1 MRVPQ
6 EVVDAIIDNFAMS
19 DDEKIW
25 QSHWP
30 ELDDANSLRAC
41 SLTSRSFLRRSRMHL
56 FAATFCHSL
65 SEFSHFDRLLAESPH
80 IGELYVRHFTLS
92 IRDRRAPFVAEDVVL
107 PRILSRLP
115 RLTHLTLDFL
125 PTSHVS
131 RDNIWMLQ
139 PPQFKTSIQ
148 ATLSLHYLR
157 SLRLYD
163 LKFTN
168 VSEFE
173 SLLSHAPSLKALTL
187 GRIAF
192 ENPSIRRVDLPHD
205 VCVVLESLELELEL
219 DAVDAIVS
227 SFSIVDINHLQS
239 LNVTST
245 HMIPLLKANAET
257 IQKVQIFFPHYLK
270 ETADPDTLKALRSIE
285 ITGHSFTMV
294 SALQQ
299 FGDLGHLKALR
310 TVTLRFA
317 DRSSLDRIHGIDWP
331 KLDAIL
337 AQAVDGLEDIHIRIL
352 TSSEHP
358 PDEGLI
364 SSMLPSVRGNIAAPG
379 SQKMPS

>member
-6 EVVDAIIDNFAMS
+6 EIVDAIIDNFAMP
-19 DDEKIW
+19 DEEKIL
-25 QSHWP
+25 HYRP

-41 SLTSRSFLRRSRMHL
+41 SLTSRSFLRGSRMHL
-56 FAATFCHSL
+56 FAAIFCLSP

-92 IRDRRAPFVAEDVVL
+92 IKDRRAPLVAEDVVL

-115 RLTHLTLDFL
+115 RLTHLMLDFL
-125 PTSHVS
+125 PTSHIS
-131 RDNIWMLQ
+131 RENIWVLQ

-148 ATLSLHYLR
+148 ATLSLHCLR

-173 SLLSHAPSLKALTL
+173 SLLSHATSLKALTL

-192 ENPSIRRVDLPHD
+192 ENPFIRRVNSCHE
-205 VCVVLESLELELEL
+205 VHVVLESLELELEM
-219 DAVDAIVS
+219 DVVDAMVS
-227 SFSIVDINHLQS
+227 SFSTVDINHLQS

-245 HMIPLLKANAET
+245 HMIPLLKANAQT
-257 IQKVQIFFPHYLK
+257 IQKVRIFFPHYLRK
-270 ETADPDTLKALRSIE
+270 TADPDTLKALRSIK

-310 TVTLRFA
+310 TVTLNFVDKSR
-317 DRSSLDRIHGIDWP
+317 LDRIHGIDWP

-337 AQAVDGLEDIHIRIL
+337 AQAVDGLEDIHIFIM

-358 PDEGLI
+358 PDQGLI
-364 SSMLPSVRGNIAAPG
+364 RSLLPSVEEKIAAPG
-379 SQKMPS
+379 SQKIPS

>member
-6 EVVDAIIDNFAMS
+6 EIVDAIIDNFAMP
-19 DDEKIW
+19 DEEKIL
-25 QSHWP
+25 HYRP

-41 SLTSRSFLRRSRMHL
+41 SLTSRSFLRGSRMHL
-56 FAATFCHSL
+56 FAAIFCHSP

-80 IGELYVRHFTLS
+80 IGEIYVRHFTLS

-115 RLTHLTLDFL
+115 RLTHLMLDFL
-125 PTSHVS
+125 PTSHIS
-131 RDNIWMLQ
+131 RENIWVLQ

-148 ATLSLHYLR
+148 ATLSLHCLR

-173 SLLSHAPSLKALTL
+173 SLLSHATSLKALTL

-192 ENPSIRRVDLPHD
+192 ENPFTRRVDSCHE
-205 VCVVLESLELELEL
+205 VHVVLESLELELER
-219 DAVDAIVS
+219 DVVDAMVS
-227 SFSIVDINHLQS
+227 SFSTVDINHLQS

-245 HMIPLLKANAET
+245 HDSTPQSKCTNNSKNLRK
-257 IQKVQIFFPHYLK
+257 
-270 ETADPDTLKALRSIE
+270 TADPDTLKALRSIK

-299 FGDLGHLKALR
+299 FGDLGHLKALK
-310 TVTLRFA
+310 TVTLNFVDKSR
-317 DRSSLDRIHGIDWP
+317 LDRIHGIDWP

-337 AQAVDGLEDIHIRIL
+337 AQAVDGLEDIHIFIV
-352 TSSEHP
+352 TSSEHTP
-358 PDEGLI
+358 GQGLI
-364 SSMLPSVRGNIAAPG
+364 RSLLPSVGEKIAAPG
-379 SQKMPS
+379 SQKIPS